1 MPIAQCRS
9 CGAND
14 LHLVLDLGETPVA
27 NALLTAEAPAESEGR
42 FPLAV
47 LFCRACS
54 LLQISETI
62 PPTVIFDRD
71 YPYFSSSST
80 ALVRHAQENADG
92 LIASRGLGPD
102 SSVVEIA
109 SNDGYLLKRFVER
122 GVPALGI
129 DPAKGPVAA
138 ARAIGVPT
146 VQDFFSRDV
155 AERIVRE
162 KDRADVIVANNVLAH
177 VPTINDFVAGISLV
191 LKSEGIAV
199 FEFPYVVDMIDACE
213 FDTIYHEHV
222 FYFSLTA
229 LDHLF
234 RRHGL
239 FLNDAKELAIHGGS
253 LRLFVGRHDGQTP
266 ALGRLIEAER
276 QRGVDRIDFY
286 RDFAARAE
294 SLGKWLSGMLHCLKA
309 EGKRIAAY
317 GAAAKGA
324 TLLNFIRPDPGVL
337 EYVVDR
343 NPHKQGKYMPG
354 QRLAIRAPEVLASDR
369 PDYTLLLAWNFAEEV
384 MRDQKA
390 YVEQGGRF
398 ILPIPHPCI
407 VEPGRAGEPEASSLA
422 RVR

>member
-1 MPIAQCRS
+1 MPIGQCRS

-27 NALLTAEAPAESEGR
+27 NALLRAEALAESEGR
-42 FPLAV
+42 FPLAI
-47 LFCRACS
+47 LFCEACS

-71 YPYFSSSST
+71 YPYFSSTSP
-80 ALVRHAQENADG
+80 ALVRHAQDNVDG
-92 LIASRGLGPD
+92 LIVSRRLGPD
-102 SSVVEIA
+102 SFVMEIA

-122 GVPALGI
+122 GIPALGI
-129 DPAKGPVAA
+129 DPAEGPVAA

-146 VQDFFSRDV
+146 LEGFFSREL
-155 AERIVRE
+155 AEGIARE
-162 KDRADVIVANNVLAH
+162 NGRADVVIANNVLAH
-177 VPTINDFVAGISLV
+177 VPTINDFVAGIALA
-191 LKSEGIAV
+191 LKPDGVAV
-199 FEFPYVVDMIDACE
+199 FEFPYVINMIDACE

-229 LDHLF
+229 LTHLF
-234 RRHGL
+234 RRHDL
-239 FLNDAKELAIHGGS
+239 FLNDAVELAVHGGS
-253 LRLFVGRHDGQTP
+253 LRLFVSRRDIQTP
-266 ALGRLIEAER
+266 TLLRLIEVER
-276 QRGVDRIDFY
+276 ERGVDRMNFY
-286 RDFAARAE
+286 RGFAERVE
-294 SLGKWLSGMLHCLKA
+294 SLRRSLAGMLQNLKA

-324 TLLNFIRPDPGVL
+324 TLLNFIKLEPGVL

-369 PDYTLLLAWNFAEEV
+369 PDYTLLLVWNFAEEV

-398 ILPIPHPCI
+398 IVPIPHPCI
-407 VEPGRAGEPEASSLA
+407 VEPSRIGDAEPVSRVGA
-422 RVR
+422 R